1 MSTDQYLEVSMDET
15 RLVPPQNTLKP
26 EWPKKIRNLTAQEL
40 DRLMID
46 SDGRFYW
53 DSKLVNYA
61 ESQPEAPAEDKPAAQ
76 VEPVTEPQ
84 LAEQLK
90 PSTDAAPAAE
100 IKPTE
105 QTRILPPVIS
115 SSSDDQVRLT
125 LSTWQSLGLGVTI
138 FAVLLGAFGAA
149 AYGWVTAHDWSCRA
163 GLVTTYCPTPSSV
176 PKISA
181 RPELPL

>member
-1 MSTDQYLEVSMDET
+1 MSADQYLEVSMDET
-15 RLVPPQNTLKP
+15 GLVPPQNTRKS
-26 EWPKKIRNLTAQEL
+26 EWPKKLRNLTAQEL

-53 DSKLVNYA
+53 DGKLVSYA
-61 ESQPEAPAEDKPAAQ
+61 ESQPEAPAEDKPIAQ
-76 VEPVTEPQ
+76 PE
-84 LAEQLK
+84 

-105 QTRILPPVIS
+105 QARIPPPVIS
-115 SSSDDQVRLT
+115 ASSDDEVRLA
-125 LSTWQSLGLGVTI
+125 LSTSQSLGLAVTI
-138 FAVLLGAFGAA
+138 FAALIGAFGAA

-163 GLVTTYCPTPSSV
+163 GLVSTYCSMPASAS
-176 PKISA
+176 KISA